1 MGISE
6 YLHQIRHHN
15 SYKPKILFK
24 CAFTKILNL
33 LDAWEGKGSG
43 WVIEQVQDIHI
54 NINNYDPLAG
64 SSYIPLPRQ
73 LQNLMHGLI
82 NIKNTG
88 EKKVPGKMK
97 DVKPLQN
104 IDDVTALKS
113 KSYIVITAGNEEQC
127 KHKGHDYNFTG
138 DEYNMQHLTKKYYTN
153 Q

>member
-43 WVIEQVQDIHI
+43 WVIEQAQDIHI

-88 EKKVPGKMK
+88 FECLKWCHVRLLNPTNSHPGRIKKLDRKIAEQLDYSGIDFPVKEK
-97 DVKPLQN
+97 Q
-104 IDDVTALKS
+104 
-113 KSYIVITAGNEEQC
+113 
-127 KHKGHDYNFTG
+127 
-138 DEYNMQHLTKKYYTN
+138 
-153 Q
+153 